1 MTSKRRSTANGHNAQ
16 KSTGP
21 RTVKGKARSSRNAFR
36 HGLSVGTVFDSET
49 EKRIQR
55 LTALIAN
62 GASGDFA
69 SFIDEQALA
78 LAQAEIVSS
87 QIRAMRILQLESQV
101 SEGESMSAMARIKNR
116 EHLRRALPLL
126 LSMERYEERAS
137 SRGRTAIRNLC
148 HVGHTIENA

>member
-1 MTSKRRSTANGHNAQ
+1 M
-16 KSTGP
+16 
-21 RTVKGKARSSRNAFR
+21 
-36 HGLSVGTVFDSET
+36 FDSET

-126 LSMERYEERAS
+126 LSMERSRNAHHRAGGPRS
-137 SRGRTAIRNLC
+137 ATFVTSDTRSKTRRGCDPDAREIGLTP
-148 HVGHTIENA
+148 HV